1 MRRLLGMITPSIL
14 LLASCTSENYN
25 SSDFL
30 AGEAFSDSNMRVV
43 LIDTMTIET
52 STMKFDSIQTSQSS
66 RILVGQYSDPIFGKV
81 KASSYMGLI
90 PNSFSIDSEAEYD
103 SIVLFL
109 KLDNYYYNDTLET
122 STLHIKRLTKT
133 LRPNE
138 GDALYNTAEAS
149 YLDEDLGALS
159 YQPRPMESD
168 TIAIKISD
176 ELGRELFNGLQEK
189 LITNTDQFKDYFKG
203 IGILPGDND
212 NGSVV
217 GFSKDTGASFM
228 RLYYGISEEDERVQ
242 DNIDF
247 ELDLSTT
254 PVPFFNQI
262 LAENP
267 IEQLQMLQDKESVL
281 SSSEAANR
289 CFVQSGVG
297 VAARIQFPTVKTIY
311 DIRGQGTILD
321 AVLKIKP
328 EPGSFDDN
336 LILRDTLSVY
346 VVDRN
351 NDLIQQLFY
360 QEVSPVQAILNRE
373 KEEFNEIYYEI
384 QLGSYIEQLLLAERE
399 TNEAL
404 ILLPNNYDSTVDRFV
419 LNGMDNSDFRTLLEL
434 TYAIYDEDEE

>member
-1 MRRLLGMITPSIL
+1 
-14 LLASCTSENYN
+14 
-25 SSDFL
+25 
-30 AGEAFSDSNMRVV
+30 
-43 LIDTMTIET
+43 
-52 STMKFDSIQTSQSS
+52 
-66 RILVGQYSDPIFGKV
+66 
-81 KASSYMGLI
+81 
-90 PNSFSIDSEAEYD
+90 
-103 SIVLFL
+103 
-109 KLDNYYYNDTLET
+109 
-122 STLHIKRLTKT
+122 
-133 LRPNE
+133 
-138 GDALYNTAEAS
+138 
-149 YLDEDLGALS
+149 
-159 YQPRPMESD
+159 MESD

>member
-1 MRRLLGMITPSIL
+1 M
-14 LLASCTSENYN
+14 
-25 SSDFL
+25 
-30 AGEAFSDSNMRVV
+30 
-43 LIDTMTIET
+43 
-52 STMKFDSIQTSQSS
+52 
-66 RILVGQYSDPIFGKV
+66 
-81 KASSYMGLI
+81 
-90 PNSFSIDSEAEYD
+90 
-103 SIVLFL
+103 
-109 KLDNYYYNDTLET
+109 
-122 STLHIKRLTKT
+122 
-133 LRPNE
+133 
-138 GDALYNTAEAS
+138 
-149 YLDEDLGALS
+149 
-159 YQPRPMESD
+159 
-168 TIAIKISD
+168 
-176 ELGRELFNGLQEK
+176 ELFNGLQEK

-203 IGILPGDND
+203 IGIIPGDND
-212 NGSVV
+212 NGAIV

-228 RLYYGISEEDERVQ
+228 RLYYGIPEEDERVQ
-242 DNIDF
+242 GNIDF
-247 ELDLSTT
+247 ELDLSAT

-267 IEQLQMLQDKESVL
+267 IEQLQMLQDKESIL
-281 SSSEAANR
+281 SSSEAVNR

-311 DIRGQGTILD
+311 DIKGQGTILD

-360 QEVSPVQAILNRE
+360 QEVSPVQATLNRE

-404 ILLPNNYDSTVDRFV
+404 ILLPNDYDSTVDRFV
-419 LNGMDNSDFRTLLEL
+419 LNGMDNSDFRTVLEL